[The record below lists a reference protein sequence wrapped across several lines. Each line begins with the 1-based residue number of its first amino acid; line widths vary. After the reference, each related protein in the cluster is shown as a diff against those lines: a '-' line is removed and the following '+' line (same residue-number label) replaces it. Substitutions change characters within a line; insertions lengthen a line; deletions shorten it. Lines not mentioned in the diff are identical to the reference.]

1 MLVPFEKVRIDQAI
15 QSFKINTQPN
25 AFELTCLNSAEQH
38 MTHVELSEGIPLYS
52 RVMTHPSV
60 TYHRDTGFDHHI
72 FIISLSDS
80 NFLVTAIST
89 GEILYKFDDKYLVF

>member
-1 MLVPFEKVRIDQAI
+1 MLVPFEKVRIDQTI

-25 AFELTCLNSAEQH
+25 AFEWTSLNSAEQH

-80 NFLVTAIST
+80 NL
-89 GEILYKFDDKYLVF
+89 